1 MNERGT
7 PFHEGELAVQA
18 RAGARG
24 QVAEMGQ
31 RFIRDYLLEQH
42 RQFFTQLPFVLL
54 GGRDAQ
60 RQPWATVLAGPPG
73 FVVSPNEHRLEI
85 RAKPLA
91 GSPLATPVVGMPVG
105 LLGIEPHTRRR
116 NRLNGTIDR
125 VDADGFGI
133 AVEQSFGNC
142 PKYIQAR
149 KTAYLGDR
157 TGRHGAIEHR
167 NGLDTAARSLVARA
181 DTFFI
186 ASAHPTAGVDVSHR
200 GGGPGFVHV
209 LDDTTLI
216 APDFVGNSYYNT
228 LGNLSVDPRAGLLFI
243 DFDRGDCLYLA
254 GTATIVWDADAR
266 AGFPGAERLL
276 RFEIRKALHVGAC
289 LPLRWGAAE
298 PSPFLP
304 RAC

>member
-1 MNERGT
+1 MGT

-18 RAGARG
+18 RAGARE
-24 QVAEMGQ
+24 QVAQMGQ
-31 RFIRDYLLEQH
+31 RFIRNYLLEQH
-42 RQFFTQLPFVLL
+42 RQFFKQLPFLL
-54 GGRDAQ
+54 VGGRDAQ

-73 FVVSPNEHRLEI
+73 FVVSPDEHRLEI
-85 RAKPLA
+85 RAKPLP
-91 GSPLATPVVGMPVG
+91 GSPLPPPAVGMPIG

-116 NRLNGTIDR
+116 NRMNGTIDR
-125 VDADGFGI
+125 VDADGFGV

-149 KTAYLGDR
+149 KPEYLGDR
-157 TGRHGAIEHR
+157 PARRGTIEYR
-167 NGLDTAARSLVARA
+167 GNGLDTAARSLVTRA

-186 ASAHPTAGVDVSHR
+186 ASAHPTAGADVSHR
-200 GGGPGFVHV
+200 GGRPGFIHV
-209 LDDTTLI
+209 LDDTTLV

-254 GTATIVWDADAR
+254 ATATIVWDAAAS

-276 RFEIRKALHVGAC
+276 RFDIRQVLRVGAC
-289 LPLRWGAAE
+289 LPLRWGTAA

-304 RAC
+304 PAR